1 MILQAG
7 KKGIPL
13 PSPQNQNQLAPP
25 MNSFF
30 VPSQFDP
37 KASEKPNISQV
48 MEIKLAMAKV

>member
-1 MILQAG
+1 M
-7 KKGIPL
+7 
-13 PSPQNQNQLAPP
+13 PSPQNQNHWAPP
-25 MNSFF
+25 MNLFF